1 MDTRLPPLIPS
12 LVGVM
17 EQTRTFKSLAA
28 REAQKANYGDAS
40 YWEYLD
46 RHAEELFAKGVK
58 DALTRT
64 LAEAL
69 KGNEGD

>member
-1 MDTRLPPLIPS
+1 MD
-12 LVGVM
+12 
-17 EQTRTFKSLAA
+17 QTQTFKSLAA
-28 REAQKANYGDAS
+28 REAQQANYGDAS

-46 RHAEELFAKGVK
+46 RHAEELAAKGIR

-69 KGNEGD
+69 KGNDGD